1 MGLNEVS
8 DGAEVGVEE
17 AAVGAEGEAVS
28 HGGDPVA
35 DEAGA
40 VVYVVGLFD
49 VGFDVGGEE
58 VEGVGG
64 VLDVAVAED
73 FEHAGEDEVGFVVEL
88 LELGGAE
95 DEFVGDALVEGG
107 LGFDVGGDVEAPLVA
122 LGLVAEEVGG
132 GLEGGAADESA
143 NVAVQAGF
151 DAVSVDGF
159 GELGDVGVFGLG
171 EVAFGGPGFE
181 FGGGDEAGV
190 DAVGEVVEGVGGVIG
205 PVHDLAFDGAE
216 GVAVVAGGEFD
227 GEGFAAEG
235 EVEDGFLVVVEV
247 VVFGLGG
254 FGAEGFVFEYGVEE
268 GAGGGDALFAFGEE
282 GLGEEAEGLG
292 IAFEA
297 AVGAHE
303 AVEGAFAGV
312 AEGGMAEVM
321 GKAGALDE
329 VGVDEAV
336 VGEVGT
342 VLLEPAAD
350 GAADLGD
357 FDGVGEAVA
366 VEVVFAGEED
376 LGFALEAAEGGGVDD
391 AVAVDLEGGAV
402 FAFGGGPGGEGGEVE
417 GVVEAVGRR
426 PAGVEPTAGGGGS
439 KRSVWRAE
447 GA

>member
-1 MGLNEVS
+1 M
-8 DGAEVGVEE
+8 
-17 AAVGAEGEAVS
+17 
-28 HGGDPVA
+28 
-35 DEAGA
+35 
-40 VVYVVGLFD
+40 
-49 VGFDVGGEE
+49 
-58 VEGVGG
+58 
-64 VLDVAVAED
+64 
-73 FEHAGEDEVGFVVEL
+73 
-88 LELGGAE
+88 
-95 DEFVGDALVEGG
+95 
-107 LGFDVGGDVEAPLVA
+107 
-122 LGLVAEEVGG
+122 
-132 GLEGGAADESA
+132 
-143 NVAVQAGF
+143 
-151 DAVSVDGF
+151 
-159 GELGDVGVFGLG
+159 
-171 EVAFGGPGFE
+171 
-181 FGGGDEAGV
+181 
-190 DAVGEVVEGVGGVIG
+190 
-205 PVHDLAFDGAE
+205 AFDGAE

-235 EVEDGFLVVVEV
+235 EVEDGFLIVVEV

-254 FGAEGFVFEYGVEE
+254 FGAEGFVFEDGVEE
-268 GAGGGDALFAFGEE
+268 GAGGSDALFAFGEE

-303 AVEGAFAGV
+303 TVEGAFAGV

-357 FDGVGEAVA
+357 FDGVGEAGA
-366 VEVVFAGEED
+366 IEVVFAGEED

-426 PAGVEPTAGGGGS
+426 HAGVEPTAGGGGS